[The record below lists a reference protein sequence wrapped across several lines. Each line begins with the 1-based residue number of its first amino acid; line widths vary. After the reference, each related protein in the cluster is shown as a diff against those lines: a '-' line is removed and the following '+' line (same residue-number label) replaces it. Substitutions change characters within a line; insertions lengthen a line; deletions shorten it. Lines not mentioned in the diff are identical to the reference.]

1 MAAPKEELVD
11 VHEIGEKMADSIV
24 TYFDNEEVRALME
37 RLRETGVNL
46 TYTGTRVRVE
56 AGANAFAGKKIV
68 LTGKLEQLTRQEA
81 SAQIEALGGKLSGSV
96 SKKTDLLIAGEEAGS
111 KLDKALELKVA
122 IWDEA
127 RLVEELNK

>member
-1 MAAPKEELVD
+1 MEATKEELVEI
-11 VHEIGEKMADSIV
+11 HEIGEKMADSIV
-24 TYFDNEEVRALME
+24 AYLDNEEVRALME

-46 TYTGTRVRVE
+46 TYTGPRVRVE

-68 LTGKLEQLTRQEA
+68 LTGKLEQMTRQEA

-111 KLDKALELKVA
+111 KLDKALELKVD
-122 IWDEA
+122 IWDEE
-127 RLVEELNK
+127 RLVAELNK